1 MSKPKLTKTEAIWAE
16 YNRLGDKVNENRI
29 RMRYADRDEKRR
41 LVREN
46 CELMH
51 KMDELTR

>member
-16 YNRLGDKVNENRI
+16 YNRLGDKVIENNI
-29 RMRYADRDEKRR
+29 KMRYADRAEQRR
-41 LVREN
+41 LIRETHD
-46 CELMH
+46 LMV